1 MPILRSSIKDLRRT
15 ARRTARNK
23 AAAGTLRTAV
33 KKVRQQIDQRNGAAA
48 QAALAAAIPLLDR
61 AAAKGVIHKNV
72 AARTKSR
79 LMRGVGRLGTGET
92 KA

>member
-1 MPILRSSIKDLRRT
+1 MPIIQSSEKDLRRT

-23 AAAGTLRTAV
+23 AAVGALRTAV
-33 KKVRQQIDQRNGAAA
+33 KKVRAHIARRDAAGARSAYAAA
-48 QAALAAAIPLLDR
+48 VPVLDR
-61 AAAKGVIHKNV
+61 AAAKGLIHKNL

-79 LMRGVGRLGTGET
+79 LVQQLNRLTAAG

>member
-1 MPILRSSIKDLRRT
+1 MPIIRSSMKDLRRT

-23 AAAGTLRTAV
+23 AALGALRTAV
-33 KKVRQQIDQRNGAAA
+33 KKVRLQIAQRNPAAA
-48 QAALAAAIPLLDR
+48 RQALAAAIPVLDR
-61 AAAKGVIHKNV
+61 AAAKGFIHKNA

-79 LMRGVGRLGTGET
+79 LTQGIGRLAAAP

>member
-23 AAAGTLRTAV
+23 AAVAALRTAV
-33 KKVRQQIDQRNGAAA
+33 KKVRLQIAQRNAAAA
-48 QAALAAAIPLLDR
+48 QAALAAATPVLDR
-61 AAAKGVIHKNV
+61 AAAKGFIHKNA

-79 LMRGVGRLGTGET
+79 LVQGIRRLATAP

>member
-1 MPILRSSIKDLRRT
+1 MPILRSSMKDLRRT

-23 AAAGTLRTAV
+23 AAVGALRTAV
-33 KKVRQQIDQRNGAAA
+33 KKVRLQIAQRNAAAA
-48 QAALAAAIPLLDR
+48 QAALAAAIPVLDR
-61 AAAKGVIHKNV
+61 AAVKGFIHTNA

-79 LMRGVGRLGTGET
+79 LMQGIRRLGAEA

>member
-1 MPILRSSIKDLRRT
+1 MPILRSSTKDLRRT

-23 AAAGTLRTAV
+23 AAVGALRTAV
-33 KKVRQQIDQRNGAAA
+33 KKVRLQIAQRDSAGA
-48 QAALAAAIPLLDR
+48 QAALAAALPVLDR
-61 AAAKGVIHKNV
+61 AADKGFIHKNA

-79 LMRGVGRLGTGET
+79 LTLGIRRLAAPP

>member
-1 MPILRSSIKDLRRT
+1 MPILRSSVKDQRRT

-23 AAAGTLRTAV
+23 AAVHALRTAV
-33 KKVRQQIDQRNGAAA
+33 KRVRLQIGHRDPAGA
-48 QAALAAAIPLLDR
+48 QVALAAAIPVLDR
-61 AAAKGVIHKNV
+61 AAAKGLIHKNA

-79 LMRGVGRLGTGET
+79 LLQEIRRMAAPP

>member
-1 MPILRSSIKDLRRT
+1 MPILRSSMKDLRRT

-23 AAAGTLRTAV
+23 AAVGALRTAV
-33 KKVRQQIDQRNGAAA
+33 KKVRLQMAQRNAAAA
-48 QAALAAAIPLLDR
+48 QAALAAAIPVLDR
-61 AAAKGVIHKNV
+61 AAVKGVIHKNA

-79 LMRGVGRLGTGET
+79 LMQGIRRLAAAP

>member
-1 MPILRSSIKDLRRT
+1 MPILRSSMKDLRRT

-23 AAAGTLRTAV
+23 AAVGALRTAV
-33 KKVRQQIDQRNGAAA
+33 KKVRLQIAQRDAAAA
-48 QAALAAAIPLLDR
+48 QAALAAALPVLDR
-61 AAAKGVIHKNV
+61 AANKGFIHKNA

-79 LMRGVGRLGTGET
+79 LAQGIRRLAAAP